1 MLLSRVSG
9 PACKGWVRLLPL
21 GGDIHKN
28 KGKPMQSSFF
38 LRAMLGLVV
47 LFSSVQASADSVMAV
62 HRQLFGELKADL
74 AEAEAAHAE
83 VLSPERFARAMKHYK
98 DADTT
103 FHQARNLES
112 VRNDIARSREWLGKA
127 MQVVEISA
135 ITFAQAVQN
144 RDNAL
149 SADAPKYAADAWR
162 KAEQA
167 LRNAANEVEDGDLRA
182 AQQAARTVADLYQ
195 QAELQAIKT
204 NYLSG
209 ARALLKQ
216 AKEEK
221 ADRYATKTF
230 VDARLLLEQ
239 AERELTENRYDTDY
253 PRDLARRARNEAQHA
268 ITITRLAIG
277 VNKKDFAV
285 EDIVTNYEKPLIQI
299 ADELNIV
306 PSLHD
311 GYEQTRDAILARVEK
326 LQKDAQELGQL
337 RLVVA
342 DHASEI
348 ARLAALVK
356 DYELKLGI
364 YNEQLSQ
371 YNAQLAAEERY
382 KALLAEL
389 ENIFTAEE
397 AEVFRQGKTLIVRM
411 VGLNFDSGKAELKTE
426 HKKLLA
432 KVVYAIQL
440 AKSERATI
448 EGHTDSYGGD
458 DSNMVLSEAR
468 ANAVVAY
475 LQGEPTLAATTLEAR
490 GYGETRPIANNES
503 EAGRARNRRIDV
515 VIQLER
521 EQVLREQTAPAPTP
535 EAEPEVSAPSPDG
548 A

>member
-1 MLLSRVSG
+1 MKYFRVLCVNLCSLVM
-9 PACKGWVRLLPL
+9 ALPL
-21 GGDIHKN
+21 
-28 KGKPMQSSFF
+28 M
-38 LRAMLGLVV
+38 
-47 LFSSVQASADSVMAV
+47 ASADSVMAV
-62 HRQLFGELKADL
+62 HQQLFGDLKQQI

-83 VLSPERFARAMKHYK
+83 VLSPERFAKAIKFYK
-98 DADTT
+98 DADNT

-112 VRNDIARSREWLGKA
+112 VRADIARSQEWLNKA

-135 ITFAQAVQN
+135 ITFTQAVQN
-144 RDNAL
+144 RENAL
-149 SADAPKYAADAWR
+149 SADAPKFAAIAWQA
-162 KAEQA
+162 AEKA
-167 LRNAANEVEDGDLRA
+167 LRDAANEIEDGDLRDA
-182 AQQAARTVADLYQ
+182 REAARQVANLYQ
-195 QAELQAIKT
+195 QAELEAIKT

-209 ARALLKQ
+209 AQALLKQ

-230 VDARLLLEQ
+230 IDAKLLLEQ

-285 EDIVTNYEKPLIQI
+285 EDIITNYEKPLIAI

-311 GYEQTRDAILARVEK
+311 GYEATRDAILNRVEA
-326 LQKDAQELGQL
+326 LQKEAQELGQL
-337 RLVVA
+337 RLVVD
-342 DHASEI
+342 DHEAEI

-364 YNEQLSQ
+364 FDEQLSM
-371 YNAQLAAEERY
+371 YNEQLAAEERY
-382 KALLAEL
+382 RALLAEL
-389 ENIFTAEE
+389 ENIFTREE

-411 VGLNFDSGKAELKTE
+411 VGLNFDSGKADLKTE

-440 AKSERATI
+440 AKSELAII

-458 DSNMVLSEAR
+458 DGNMTLSEAR
-468 ANAVVAY
+468 ANAVVDY
-475 LQGEPTLAATTLEAR
+475 LKGEPSLTNTQLQAV

-503 EAGRARNRRIDV
+503 EAGRTRNRRIDV

-521 EQVLREQTAPAPTP
+521 EEAKATPAATAVPAATG
-535 EAEPEVSAPSPDG
+535 SASSPSMP
-548 A
+548 

>member
-1 MLLSRVSG
+1 M
-9 PACKGWVRLLPL
+9 KYFRLLCVNLCLLLMAWPL
-21 GGDIHKN
+21 
-28 KGKPMQSSFF
+28 
-38 LRAMLGLVV
+38 A
-47 LFSSVQASADSVMAV
+47 ASADSVMAV
-62 HRQLFGELKADL
+62 HRQLFGDLKKQI
-74 AEAEAAHAE
+74 AEAEEAHAG
-83 VLSPERFARAMKHYK
+83 VLSPERFGKAMKYYK
-98 DADTT
+98 DADNT

-112 VRNDIARSREWLGKA
+112 VRADIARSQEWLDKA

-149 SADAPKYAADAWR
+149 SADAPKYAVTAWQA
-162 KAEQA
+162 AEKA
-167 LRNAANEVEDGDLRA
+167 LRDAANEIEDGDLRD
-182 AQQAARTVADLYQ
+182 ARELARQVASLYQ

-209 ARALLKQ
+209 AQALLKQ

-230 VDARLLLEQ
+230 IDARLLLEQ

-285 EDIVTNYEKPLIQI
+285 EDIITNYEKPLIAI

-311 GYEQTRDAILARVEK
+311 GYEPTRDAILQRVDV
-326 LQKDAQELGQL
+326 LQKEAQELGQL
-337 RLVVA
+337 RLVVE
-342 DHASEI
+342 DHEAEI

-364 YNEQLSQ
+364 YDEQLSM
-371 YNAQLAAEERY
+371 YNEQLAAEERY
-382 KALLAEL
+382 RALLAEL
-389 ENIFTAEE
+389 ENIFTKEE

-411 VGLNFDSGKAELKTE
+411 VGLNFDSGKAELTTE

-432 KVVYAIQL
+432 KVVYAVQL
-440 AKSERATI
+440 AKSELATI

-458 DSNMVLSEAR
+458 EGNMKLSEAR
-468 ANAVVAY
+468 AHSVVDYLKVEPSLINTQLRAV
-475 LQGEPTLAATTLEAR
+475 

-503 EAGRARNRRIDV
+503 DAGRTKNRRIDV

-521 EQVLREQTAPAPTP
+521 EADKASEPAATAGEPAATD
-535 EAEPEVSAPSPDG
+535 SAPSPSTP
-548 A
+548 

>member
-1 MLLSRVSG
+1 M
-9 PACKGWVRLLPL
+9 KYFRLLCVNL
-21 GGDIHKN
+21 C
-28 KGKPMQSSFF
+28 
-38 LRAMLGLVV
+38 LLVV
-47 LFSSVQASADSVMAV
+47 TVPVMASADSVMAV
-62 HRQLFGELKADL
+62 HRQLFADL
-74 AEAEAAHAE
+74 KKQIAEAEQANAE
-83 VLSPERFARAMKHYK
+83 VLSPERFGKAMKYYK
-98 DADTT
+98 DADNT

-112 VRNDIARSREWLGKA
+112 VRADIARSQEWLNKA

-135 ITFAQAVQN
+135 ITFAPAMQN

-149 SADAPKYAADAWR
+149 SADAPKYAAAAWQA
-162 KAEQA
+162 AEKA
-167 LRNAANEVEDGDLRA
+167 LRDAANEIEDGDLRD
-182 AQQAARTVADLYQ
+182 ARESARQVAGLYQ

-209 ARALLKQ
+209 AQALLKQ

-230 VDARLLLEQ
+230 IDAKLLLEQ

-285 EDIVTNYEKPLIQI
+285 EDIITNYEKPLIAI

-311 GYEQTRDAILARVEK
+311 GYEPTRDAILQRVAV
-326 LQKDAQELGQL
+326 LQKEAQELGQL
-337 RLVVA
+337 RLVVE
-342 DHASEI
+342 DHEAEI

-364 YNEQLSQ
+364 YDEQLSM
-371 YNAQLAAEERY
+371 YNEQLAAEERY
-382 KALLAEL
+382 RALLAEL

-432 KVVYAIQL
+432 KVVYAVQL
-440 AKSERATI
+440 AKSELATI

-458 DSNMVLSEAR
+458 DSNMKLSEAR
-468 ANAVVAY
+468 ASAVVDY
-475 LQGEPTLAATTLEAR
+475 LKVEPSLINTKLQAV

-503 EAGRARNRRIDV
+503 EAGRTRNRRIDV

-521 EQVLREQTAPAPTP
+521 EDAKAAPA
-535 EAEPEVSAPSPDG
+535 APAATTAAPAATGSESSPSSP
-548 A
+548 

>member
-1 MLLSRVSG
+1 M
-9 PACKGWVRLLPL
+9 KYFRLLCVNLCLLVMAVPL
-21 GGDIHKN
+21 
-28 KGKPMQSSFF
+28 M
-38 LRAMLGLVV
+38 
-47 LFSSVQASADSVMAV
+47 ASADSVMAV
-62 HRQLFGELKADL
+62 HRQFFGDLKQQI
-74 AEAEAAHAE
+74 AEAEAADAE
-83 VLSPERFARAMKHYK
+83 VLSPERFAKAMKFYK
-98 DADTT
+98 DADST

-112 VRNDIARSREWLGKA
+112 VRADIARSREWLNKA

-149 SADAPKYAADAWR
+149 SADAPKYAATAWQA
-162 KAEQA
+162 AEKA
-167 LRNAANEVEDGDLRA
+167 LRDAANEIEDGDLRGA
-182 AQQAARTVADLYQ
+182 REAARQVADLYQ

-209 ARALLKQ
+209 AQALLKQ
-216 AKEEK
+216 AEKEK

-230 VDARLLLEQ
+230 IDARLLLEQ

-277 VNKKDFAV
+277 VKKKDFAV
-285 EDIVTNYEKPLIQI
+285 EDIITNYEKPLIAI

-311 GYEQTRDAILARVEK
+311 GYESTRDAILQRVEI
-326 LQKDAQELGQL
+326 LQKEAQELSQL
-337 RLVVA
+337 RLVVD
-342 DHASEI
+342 DHEAEI
-348 ARLAALVK
+348 ARLAAMVK

-364 YNEQLSQ
+364 YNEQLSM
-371 YNAQLAAEERY
+371 YNEQLAAEERY
-382 KALLAEL
+382 RALLAEL
-389 ENIFTAEE
+389 ENIFTKAE

-411 VGLNFDSGKAELKTE
+411 VGLNFDSAKAELKTE

-432 KVVYAIQL
+432 KVVYAVQL
-440 AKSERATI
+440 AKSGLATI

-458 DSNMVLSEAR
+458 EANMTLSEAR
-468 ANAVVAY
+468 ANAVVDY
-475 LQGEPTLAATTLEAR
+475 LKGEPSLTNTQLQAV

-503 EAGRARNRRIDV
+503 EAGRTKNRRIDV

-521 EQVLREQTAPAPTP
+521 EDDDATPAATT
-535 EAEPEVSAPSPDG
+535 AEPET
-548 A
+548 